1 MNRTEESFSKKNK
14 RVASSLDI
22 SQPASSAAAAT
33 TTERIAGPVASSG
46 IFSNTFLIIL
56 VIILLVFPAIG
67 FIVISI
73 LGNTYDEITETVSP
87 ALQDF
92 LKFFGY
98 STGTI
103 INKSADVAADVA
115 KTGIDIAQGSIRNVG
130 NLVQG
135 KPGDDNDRANRSI
148 LDETIQKKVDTAIEK
163 KLSETER
170 KEAENRKEKGEK
182 EENEAPKKE
191 PESKKSNYKNPADA
205 QPDTSENAIQKPITS
220 DKIGWC
226 LIGEYA
232 NKRGCVSVAESDQCL
247 SGQIF
252 PSKEMCLNPT
262 LTP

>member
-22 SQPASSAAAAT
+22 SQPASSSAAAA
-33 TTERIAGPVASSG
+33 TERIAGPVASSS
-46 IFSNTFLIIL
+46 IFSNTFFIIL
-56 VIILLVFPAIG
+56 VIVLLVFPAIG
-67 FIVISI
+67 IMVMSI
-73 LGNTYDEITETVSP
+73 LGNTYAEVTETVSP

-170 KEAENRKEKGEK
+170 KEAENRKEK
-182 EENEAPKKE
+182 EETQKSEKKE
-191 PESKKSNYKNPADA
+191 AESKKSNYKNPADA
-205 QPDTSENAIQKPITS
+205 QPDTSENVIQKPITS